1 MGCVCVY
8 VGVCKLDVC
17 VRENQMCEEC
27 VCVSVRER
35 GGERER
41 GSKSIL
47 CFFTDVN
54 ASMNL
59 FKDILFYIVYF
70 SCL

>member
-8 VGVCKLDVC
+8 VGVCELDVC

-35 GGERER
+35 AGERER

-47 CFFTDVN
+47 YFFTDVN

-59 FKDILFYIVYF
+59 FKDILLFIVYF
-70 SCL
+70 SRL

>member
-1 MGCVCVY
+1 M
-8 VGVCKLDVC
+8 GVCELDVC
-17 VRENQMCEEC
+17 VRENQMC
-27 VCVSVRER
+27 VCVGVRER
-35 GGERER
+35 GGERDR

-47 CFFTDVN
+47 YFFTDVN
-54 ASMNL
+54 VSMNL

>member
-1 MGCVCVY
+1 VGCVCVY
-8 VGVCKLDVC
+8 VGVCELDVC
-17 VRENQMCEEC
+17 VRENQMCEKC

-47 CFFTDVN
+47 CFFTV
-54 ASMNL
+54 L
-59 FKDILFYIVYF
+59 HL
-70 SCL
+70 L